1 MKTILVDA
9 SSLLFPTALTSGDL
23 ELCTS
28 TGVQTTYTYTFLS
41 DILDLACTFDSNRF
55 IIVFDSKKNNRKK
68 IFPEYKAKRRERDPK
83 TVERLN
89 SMFDEFPRL
98 KDTLIKIGFPVY
110 TEDGFESD
118 DVIASFV
125 YSNPEEQFI
134 IVSSDHDM
142 YQLMS
147 ERVEL
152 YRPYNG
158 RFFTM
163 DDFNAKYPGVHP
175 KDYWKI
181 LSLSGCRT
189 DEVPSVVG
197 ERTAYK
203 FVAGILSK
211 DSVYYHRIK
220 EGKDKVQ
227 FARRLVQLPLEGTPE
242 YKVPQFSLNKDAF
255 FELCTE
261 YEFYHFLEKDYT
273 RWNKVL
279 SKGDTV

>member
-28 TGVQTTYTYTFLS
+28 KGVQTTYTYTFLS

-125 YSNPEEQFI
+125 YSNPEEKFI

-147 ERVEL
+147 DRVEL
-152 YRPYNG
+152 FRPYNG

-163 DDFNAKYPGVHP
+163 DDFNAKYPGVQP

-261 YEFYHFLEKDYT
+261 YEFYHFLEKEYT
-273 RWNKVL
+273 RWNRVL
-279 SKGDTV
+279 SKGDIA